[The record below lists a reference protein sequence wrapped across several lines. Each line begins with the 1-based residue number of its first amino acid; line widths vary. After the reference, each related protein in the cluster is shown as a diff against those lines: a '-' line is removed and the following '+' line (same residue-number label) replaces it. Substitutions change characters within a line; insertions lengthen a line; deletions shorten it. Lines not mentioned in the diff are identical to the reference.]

1 MLIPEENT
9 KDLQDIPE
17 NVKNG
22 LEIVPVKWID
32 QVLAVALERMPV
44 PLTDDELVAA
54 SDSVKITATDAAP
67 AVKH

>member
-1 MLIPEENT
+1 
-9 KDLQDIPE
+9 LQDIPG

-32 QVLAVALERMPV
+32 QVLDIALEAKPV
-44 PLTDDELVAA
+44 PLSDEEVAA
-54 SDSVKITATDAAP
+54 AAVTSVVATPTAD